1 VARVS
6 FTGGTGVLFFIRL
19 PEVPEVDPGC
29 MGIYP
34 ERGPFPKNLP
44 LVEFRLSEI
53 WPFFSQVC
61 GGPNPPYGRSPV
73 ASLLALPAAVV

>member
-1 VARVS
+1 MVPEVS
-6 FTGGTGVLFFIRL
+6 AWRASVSLVKSGVFFFIRL

-44 LVEFRLSEI
+44 IVEFRLSEI
-53 WPFFSQVC
+53 
-61 GGPNPPYGRSPV
+61 
-73 ASLLALPAAVV
+73 